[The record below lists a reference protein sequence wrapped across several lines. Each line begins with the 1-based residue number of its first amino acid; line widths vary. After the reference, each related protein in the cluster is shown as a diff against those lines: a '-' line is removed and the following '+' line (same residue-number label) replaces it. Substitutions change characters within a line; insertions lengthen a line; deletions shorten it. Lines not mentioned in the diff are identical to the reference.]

1 MVLFFNCLLTFGSYF
16 CFDIPSVLQDQF
28 QGVSEQ
34 QWLSADQSWLI
45 ALRES
50 HMNFLSLQNLTCANT
65 TVINGTV
72 DCVLGLGMTPQ
83 QYNLL
88 YAIYAW
94 TYVHTHTH
102 TQMSCEVLMK
112 ELIIY
117 LIYTLLSPGMQW
129 WWSWLDSWLINWG
142 IAVGLSQ
149 LCKCWSS
156 ICFRG
161 TFD

>member
-1 MVLFFNCLLTFGSYF
+1 
-16 CFDIPSVLQDQF
+16 
-28 QGVSEQ
+28 
-34 QWLSADQSWLI
+34 
-45 ALRES
+45 
-50 HMNFLSLQNLTCANT
+50 MNFLSLQNLTCANT

-102 TQMSCEVLMK
+102 TRLSCEVPRK

-117 LIYTLLSPGMQW
+117 LSFILSCHQECSGGDPGW
-129 WWSWLDSWLINWG
+129 IPD
-142 IAVGLSQ
+142 
-149 LCKCWSS
+149 
-156 ICFRG
+156 
-161 TFD
+161 